1 MKVDVPLGGQK
12 IRSFLRS
19 TALLAAQNDTT
30 IRSHFGIDRI
40 DKIWIHADSDSTIP
54 ADHHGNISRVGDMAL
69 GVLFRHPDIEKY
81 IFLIGVHQF
90 IGTVW
95 IDPLYTHESPS
106 SSDCRDGL
114 TASRCQ
120 GTTL

>member
-1 MKVDVPLGGQK
+1 MKVDVPLGGEK
-12 IRSFLRS
+12 IRSFLGS
-19 TALLAAQNDTT
+19 TALLAAQNDAR
-30 IRSHFGIDRI
+30 ISIHFGTDRI

-69 GVLFRHPDIEKY
+69 GVLFWHPDIEKY

-95 IDPLYTHESPS
+95 IDPLYAHESPS
-106 SSDCRDGL
+106 LL
-114 TASRCQ
+114 TVEMASRPV
-120 GTTL
+120 GARA

>member
-1 MKVDVPLGGQK
+1 
-12 IRSFLRS
+12 
-19 TALLAAQNDTT
+19 
-30 IRSHFGIDRI
+30 
-40 DKIWIHADSDSTIP
+40 
-54 ADHHGNISRVGDMAL
+54 
-69 GVLFRHPDIEKY
+69 
-81 IFLIGVHQF
+81 LIGVHQF